1 LNKVLVLGA
10 NGMLGKMCSLVFSD
24 DSDIKLWGTHRGK
37 ENKFIFNSTN
47 MELLNFDVFATEI
60 EALIDKVNPD
70 YVVNCIGR
78 IKPTINEED
87 ALSVSE
93 AQKVNSE
100 LPIKLE
106 LLSGDNDFKI
116 IQIGTDCVFSG
127 LKGSYKVNDKY
138 DALDIYGKT
147 KAAGEIDNKQKM
159 LIRTSIVGPE
169 VKPGRSLLNWF
180 LEQEEDARVNGFT
193 NHLWNGITTL
203 AFARVVKSVI
213 INNSYEDRIFHLTP
227 KDTISK
233 FDLLTLFKESFK
245 RQDILIE
252 PVEAEEI
259 IDRTL
264 VYESDKENK
273 KIWETA
279 GYKDVPTLKELIVE
293 LATSPYSQ
301 KILEHANE

>member
-1 LNKVLVLGA
+1 
-10 NGMLGKMCSLVFSD
+10 MLGKMCSLVFSD
-24 DSDIKLWGTHRGK
+24 DSEIKLWGTHRGK
-37 ENKFIFNSTN
+37 ENKFLFNNTN
-47 MELLNFDVFATEI
+47 MELLNFDVFDREI
-60 EALIDKVNPD
+60 ETVIDKVNPD

-87 ALSVSE
+87 ALSVGE

-106 LLSGDNDFKI
+106 LLSGNNNFKI

-180 LEQEEDARVNGFT
+180 LEQEQDARVNGFT

-213 INNSYEDRIFHLTP
+213 INDSYEDKIFHLTP

-233 FDLLTLFKESFK
+233 FDLLTLFKESFRRK
-245 RQDILIE
+245 DILIE
-252 PVEAEEI
+252 PVDAEEI

-293 LATSPYSQ
+293 LARSPYSQ

>member
-1 LNKVLVLGA
+1 
-10 NGMLGKMCSLVFSD
+10 
-24 DSDIKLWGTHRGK
+24 
-37 ENKFIFNSTN
+37 
-47 MELLNFDVFATEI
+47 
-60 EALIDKVNPD
+60 
-70 YVVNCIGR
+70 
-78 IKPTINEED
+78 
-87 ALSVSE
+87 
-93 AQKVNSE
+93 
-100 LPIKLE
+100 
-106 LLSGDNDFKI
+106 
-116 IQIGTDCVFSG
+116 
-127 LKGSYKVNDKY
+127 
-138 DALDIYGKT
+138 
-147 KAAGEIDNKQKM
+147 M

>member
-1 LNKVLVLGA
+1 MEQEIASQVVGLGGA
-10 NGMLGKMCSLVFSD
+10 NDFSLWQ
-24 DSDIKLWGTHRGK
+24 L
-37 ENKFIFNSTN
+37 FIR
-47 MELLNFDVFATEI
+47 A
-60 EALIDKVNPD
+60 
-70 YVVNCIGR
+70 
-78 IKPTINEED
+78 
-87 ALSVSE
+87 
-93 AQKVNSE
+93 
-100 LPIKLE
+100 
-106 LLSGDNDFKI
+106 DF
-116 IQIGTDCVFSG
+116 
-127 LKGSYKVNDKY
+127 
-138 DALDIYGKT
+138 
-147 KAAGEIDNKQKM
+147 
-159 LIRTSIVGPE
+159 
-169 VKPGRSLLNWF
+169 
-180 LEQEEDARVNGFT
+180 
-193 NHLWNGITTL
+193 
-203 AFARVVKSVI
+203 VVKSVI

>member
-1 LNKVLVLGA
+1 
-10 NGMLGKMCSLVFSD
+10 MLGKMCSLVFSD

-37 ENKFIFNSTN
+37 ENNFIFNSTN

-213 INNSYEDRIFHLTP
+213 INNSYEDRILHLTP

>member
-1 LNKVLVLGA
+1 
-10 NGMLGKMCSLVFSD
+10 MLGKMCSLVFSD

>member
-1 LNKVLVLGA
+1 
-10 NGMLGKMCSLVFSD
+10 MLGKMCSLVFSD

-60 EALIDKVNPD
+60 ETLIDKVNPN

-213 INNSYEDRIFHLTP
+213 INNSYEDKIFHLTP

-233 FDLLTLFKESFK
+233 FDLLTLFKENFK